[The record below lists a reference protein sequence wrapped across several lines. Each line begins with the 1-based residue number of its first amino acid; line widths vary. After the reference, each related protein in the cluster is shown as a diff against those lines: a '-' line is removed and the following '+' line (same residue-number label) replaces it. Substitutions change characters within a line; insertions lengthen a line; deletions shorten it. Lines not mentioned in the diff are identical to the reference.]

1 MHKAQAIVL
10 VVTVVLSS
18 AQRPRA
24 VGTTV
29 CRCMA
34 KNPESFRR
42 YVLRGVVIAV
52 ALLVLVFVLLALFV
66 LSLPEGWNT

>member
-1 MHKAQAIVL
+1 
-10 VVTVVLSS
+10 
-18 AQRPRA
+18 
-24 VGTTV
+24 
-29 CRCMA
+29 MA